1 MGQHGKYGSLV
12 RRNALAL
19 TFGAALVAA
28 PTASAECRL
37 ALVLA
42 LDISSSVD
50 GAEDR
55 LQRDGLAA
63 ALTSPEI
70 VEAILALP
78 QQPVAIA
85 IYEWSGRYQQ
95 DLLVDWTMLNTR
107 DDVVG
112 VAGRVARSIRSY
124 ADYPTAIGYSLGY
137 AAGLFESGPKCLYS
151 TLDVSGDGRNN
162 EGFGPQLA
170 FANFPLAE
178 VTVNGL
184 TIGGEKDGLP
194 DYYRD
199 NVIKG
204 PGAFVEQA
212 LDFDDFE
219 RAMRKKLLRELEVR
233 AVGSLMRDGHVGGG

>member
-1 MGQHGKYGSLV
+1 MV
-12 RRNALAL
+12 RRFALAL
-19 TFGAALVAA
+19 TCGAALAAA
-28 PTASAECRL
+28 PDARADCRL

-50 GAEDR
+50 NAEDR
-55 LQRDGLAA
+55 LQREGLAA

-78 QQPVAIA
+78 EQPVALA
-85 IYEWSGRYQQ
+85 VYEWSGRYQQ
-95 DLLVDWTMLNTR
+95 DLLVDWTMLDTR
-107 DDVVG
+107 DDVVE
-112 VAGRVARSIRSY
+112 VAGRIARSIRSY

-137 AAGLFESGPKCLYS
+137 AAGLFESGPDCLYS

-162 EGFGPQLA
+162 EGFGPDLA
-170 FANFPLAE
+170 YENFPLAE

-184 TIGGEKDGLP
+184 TIGGEKDGLS
-194 DYYRD
+194 DYYRE

-204 PGAFVEQA
+204 PGAFVEEA

-233 AVGSLMRDGHVGGG
+233 AVGSLPRDAATGDG